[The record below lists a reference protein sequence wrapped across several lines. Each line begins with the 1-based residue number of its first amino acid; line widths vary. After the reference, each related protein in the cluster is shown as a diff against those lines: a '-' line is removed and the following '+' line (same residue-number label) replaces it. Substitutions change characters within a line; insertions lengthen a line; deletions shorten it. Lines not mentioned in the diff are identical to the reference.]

1 MGQIAR
7 TTFFLFVFLPLC
19 CATPK
24 AQEQPDR
31 EMLRLLEL
39 LEEWEIINNL
49 EPLKQLD
56 ILEQLRE
63 TATEQDPQNSQWEE
77 KEKQK

>member
-1 MGQIAR
+1 
-7 TTFFLFVFLPLC
+7 
-19 CATPK
+19 
-24 AQEQPDR
+24 
-31 EMLRLLEL
+31 MLRLLEL

-63 TATEQDPQNSQWEE
+63 TSTEQDPQNSQGEE

>member
-7 TTFFLFVFLPLC
+7 TTFFLFVFLPLF
-19 CATPK
+19 CATPR
-24 AQEQPDR
+24 AEEQPDR

-63 TATEQDPQNSQWEE
+63 ASTEQDPQNSQGEE

>member
-19 CATPK
+19 CATPR
-24 AQEQPDR
+24 AQDKPDR

-63 TATEQDPQNSQWEE
+63 T
-77 KEKQK
+77 

>member
-1 MGQIAR
+1 M
-7 TTFFLFVFLPLC
+7 
-19 CATPK
+19 
-24 AQEQPDR
+24 
-31 EMLRLLEL
+31 EL

-49 EPLKQLD
+49 EALKQLD

-63 TATEQDPQNSQWEE
+63 TSAEQDPQNFQWEE